1 MLVTMRRLWDRHA
14 VAIIYATAVAVG
26 SVAAAVWEAIA

>member
-1 MLVTMRRLWDRHA
+1 MRRLWDRHA
-14 VAIIYATAVAVG
+14 VAIIYAAAVAVG